1 MHLNKVCAG
10 FRIVGTMVHGVS
22 WNAEAVTAETI
33 YIIDMKRKF
42 LFMAAAA
49 TVFAAA
55 SCSKTEESGDEGNK
69 GGESTSD
76 EISYTVA
83 SADAFF
89 CGVGTDESGNA
100 LNYDMY
106 LLSLA
111 SSGVS
116 MTSDG
121 YSGIGAA
128 VLIDMNTPTA
138 GGSSM
143 SISNGH
149 YSKVSDSEVLD
160 YVFYPGQL
168 NSDDEINPT
177 YVYYRPD
184 ERKAGRYYV
193 VKGGSLTIGNS
204 SNYRTIS
211 AYMDTQ
217 IGTFVFNYS
226 SGLDI
231 TYTDITE
238 DDDPSTGG
246 EISLDNLST
255 GYAQWYG
262 QAFDESYGTDYSDW
276 ILYIGEKGVNF
287 DDASASFLQLELLT
301 EASATTVIPDG
312 TYSFVDFTTAE
323 KLTSGSMLGGYLDED
338 YYCWGTWFFGE
349 TEYDYYGATSGSATI
364 KYADGVYDI
373 DFEMEDTSSSPSFS
387 AAGHFKATL
396 QYVDG
401 TKEEETAQLSSLAKG
416 RLHRAMLPT
425 VRRQRISRSNALEAK
440 ALLKSYSRK

>member
-1 MHLNKVCAG
+1 M
-10 FRIVGTMVHGVS
+10 
-22 WNAEAVTAETI
+22 
-33 YIIDMKRKF
+33 
-42 LFMAAAA
+42 
-49 TVFAAA
+49 VFAAA
-55 SCSKTEESGDEGNK
+55 SCSKTEESGDEGGN
-69 GGESTSD
+69 GGGTSTD

-116 MTSDG
+116 MTNDG

-168 NSDDEINPT
+168 NSDGEINPT

-211 AYMDTQ
+211 AYMDTE
-217 IGTFVFNYS
+217 IGTFVFNYN

-238 DDDPSTGG
+238 DDPSTGG
-246 EISLDNLST
+246 DISLDNLTT

-262 QAFDESYGTDYSDW
+262 QAFDDSYGTDYSDW
-276 ILYIGEKGVNF
+276 ILYIGEKGVDF

-312 TYSFVDFTTAE
+312 TYFFVDFTTAE

-364 KYADGVYDI
+364 KYVDGVYDI

-401 TKEEETAQLSSLAKG
+401 TKEEETAQLLSSLSKG
-416 RLHRAMLPT
+416 RLHRAILPT
-425 VRRQRISRSNALEAK
+425 VRRQKLSRATEAK

>member
-1 MHLNKVCAG
+1 
-10 FRIVGTMVHGVS
+10 
-22 WNAEAVTAETI
+22 
-33 YIIDMKRKF
+33 MKRKF

-49 TVFAAA
+49 MVFAAA
-55 SCSKTEESGDEGNK
+55 SCSKTEEIEDEGNK
-69 GGESTSD
+69 GGGTSAD

-83 SADAFF
+83 SADAYF
-89 CGVGTDESGNA
+89 CGIGTDESGNA
-100 LNYDMY
+100 LDYDMY
-106 LLSLA
+106 LLSLT

-116 MTSDG
+116 MTNDG

-128 VLIDMNTPTA
+128 VLIDMNTPTN
-138 GGSSM
+138 GGNSM
-143 SISNGH
+143 YISNGH
-149 YSKVSDSEVLD
+149 YSKVSDSEALD

-168 NSDDEINPT
+168 NSNDEINPT

-184 ERKAGRYYV
+184 ERKAGRYYIV
-193 VKGGSLTIGNS
+193 TGGSLTIGNS

-211 AYMDTQ
+211 AYMDTE
-217 IGTFVFNYS
+217 IGTFVFNYN

-246 EISLDNLST
+246 DISLDDFNT
-255 GYAQWYG
+255 GYAVWCG
-262 QAFDESYGTDYSDW
+262 QSLDASYGKDYSDW
-276 ILYIGEKGVNF
+276 FLYVSDKAF
-287 DDASASFLQLELLT
+287 DLDDLTASYLQIKLITDASAT
-301 EASATTVIPDG
+301 ASVPGG

-323 KLTSGSMLGGYLDED
+323 KLTPGTMLGGYLDEE
-338 YYCWGTWFFGE
+338 YYCLGTWYFGDSDE
-349 TEYDYYGATSGSATI
+349 EYYCATSGSAVI

-373 DFEMEDTSSSPSFS
+373 DFEMEDTSITPSFA

-396 QYVDG
+396 QYLDG
-401 TKEEETAQLSSLAKG
+401 SKKEEEAQLTSLEKG

-425 VRRQRISRSNALEAK
+425 VRRQRLSCSNATEAK